1 MGTEDTTTDTPTNN
15 FLYVNPLFHC
25 SDIRA
30 SKRLFTCGNCELT
43 NGGTTENLTDKNV
56 KVLWVLQMVNGIGK

>member
-15 FLYVNPLFHC
+15 FCTLNPLSLG

-30 SKRLFTCGNCELT
+30 NGSFTQGNCELT